1 MRPRLSRRSALGL
14 LAGAGAAVT
23 LGAAGYGQLARPSTG
38 RLLSSTAELPEP
50 FKVPLPVPATAR
62 PVATDGG
69 RDVYEVTQR
78 EAEVEILPGLKTTIW
93 GYDGGF
99 PGSTFV
105 GRRGRP
111 VSVRV
116 RNR

>member
-1 MRPRLSRRSALGL
+1 MPVERVLELVAVHRGAVPGVELGGL
-14 LAGAGAAVT
+14 LV
-23 LGAAGYGQLARPSTG
+23 QL
-38 RLLSSTAELPEP
+38 RLREL
-50 FKVPLPVPATAR
+50 V
-62 PVATDGG
+62 
-69 RDVYEVTQR
+69 EVC
-78 EAEVEILPGLKTTIW
+78 LLLKTTIW